1 MWQPSHVHRRTSGL
15 RGFAAMPY
23 MWWILIQKKGYWYV
37 DVWLSSVFLIIFSK
51 LFGYFCL
58 WPKGEGRKGLASPS
72 IKHFHFLLWRCGI
85 FILPPQ
91 ELCPGSFAQS
101 ETNLEDAWRYEAW
114 GAQGSG
120 VLVLE
125 VGTSRFE
132 CASMHIFSY
141 TQQQQTP
148 SGGCGSLLSFP
159 RGVSVKLL
167 EQRLT
172 PLHHCRARVSQDCLA
187 FPPALHCSKSNCLKW
202 SCLSLQLK
210 QNTKN
215 KVQIKYQVNK

>member
-1 MWQPSHVHRRTSGL
+1 MV
-15 RGFAAMPY
+15 AE
-23 MWWILIQKKGYWYV
+23 KKGYWYV
-37 DVWLSSVFLIIFSK
+37 DAWLSSVFLIIFSR

-72 IKHFHFLLWRCGI
+72 IRHFHFLLWRRGI

-91 ELCPGSFAQS
+91 ELCPGRFAQS
-101 ETNLEDAWRYEAW
+101 EANLEDARSYRAW
-114 GAQGSG
+114 GAQGTS
-120 VLVLE
+120 VLE

-132 CASMHIFSY
+132 CAAMHIFSY
-141 TQQQQTP
+141 TQQQQTL

-159 RGVSVKLL
+159 WGVSVKLL
-167 EQRLT
+167 EQRLA
-172 PLHHCRARVSQDCLA
+172 LHHCRARVPQDYLA
-187 FPPALHCSKSNCLKW
+187 FLPALHCSKSNCLKW

-215 KVQIKYQVNK
+215 KAQIKYQVNK